1 MAILNTPEQIKAY
14 HLASLIACLK
24 IEIHTGMTMSRRG
37 SVLKQARKSYGIE
50 SRTKKGALKELE
62 TVYERVLREL

>member
-1 MAILNTPEQIKAY
+1 MPILNTPEAIKAY

-37 SVLKQARKSYGIE
+37 SLLKQAKKSYGIQ
-50 SRTKKGALKELE
+50 SRTKAGALEELE
-62 TVYERVLREL
+62 VIYEQALREL